1 MREPYIGTALSR
13 IRAATADRQVM
24 VPADPVRQ
32 RLQLLLDLGMSV
44 SGIARAA
51 GVSTALVTV
60 IADGTQKTMRPVT
73 ARALMSVDGRA
84 HKQQALVL
92 NVGCRRRIEGL
103 GVLGFSFPVIGAEVG
118 ADSRLVWQW
127 QKRRWVTWATHER
140 VRTAFDRMGPDGGNT
155 KIRNIAARRGW
166 VHPLLWTDIDDP
178 FETTPTEDP
187 SDAVMPDPVAVE
199 RLIAGLPVSAA
210 AVDKREAFSVLLSRG
225 MTMSGA
231 ATQVGINHQT
241 AVRYSE
247 SEVAA

>member
-166 VHPLLWTDIDDP
+166 VHPLLWNDIDDP
-178 FETTPTEDP
+178 FEPTP
-187 SDAVMPDPVAVE
+187 SDDAGGVDVPDPVVVE
-199 RLIAGLPVSAA
+199 RLVDGKPVTARIVDKKVALEVLVSKGMTVSAA
-210 AVDKREAFSVLLSRG
+210 GARVG
-225 MTMSGA
+225 MSYSTALRLMSEG
-231 ATQVGINHQT
+231 
-241 AVRYSE
+241 
-247 SEVAA
+247 VAA